1 MVCSSLHAMEMKQIK
16 TNTSAVSPELLAKV
30 VKVPAIS
37 KLLSDNYVTVPL
49 DIAQISF
56 EDQKITLIK
65 PNSSSNEF
73 RYSTSSLNYFNCPN
87 EDGIVLN
94 KSLLLNF
101 DDKTYSKFSIVRD
114 KFNGPQQVTVS
125 DFFFDGPNQNGNCVS
140 CMKTYTGE
148 NPLVLFVNKKKSFE
162 KTFWRQS
169 VWSLA
174 LSDQGLIA
182 VSSVSHEK
190 QAAFLNIL
198 SCKSTV
204 KTRKLLFL
212 SHETT
217 KTELSSVK
225 NSVLSDMSFHAFKNL
240 TFLSESTLLGCNQ
253 NGQLYTIKPLC
264 ENKDDLPIFNHLTSK
279 DDSFSSVK
287 FYAADSFDKNNL
299 LLVDNNDM
307 VRIAKITPN
316 GLETNIIRSM
326 NDMIEATGN
335 RAQKLRCIRLA
346 GNVCY
351 FFFTTDNGKEELCVQ
366 FSLIHKQ
373 LSPKEKLD
381 KIKNK
386 IKEKLFAR
394 TSLQNLNI

>member
-16 TNTSAVSPELLAKV
+16 TNTSAASPELLAKV

-56 EDQKITLIK
+56 EDQKITRTI
-65 PNSSSNEF
+65 PDSSLNEF
-73 RYSTSSLNYFNCPN
+73 RLAASSLNYFNCPN
-87 EDGIVLN
+87 EDGTVIN
-94 KSLLLNF
+94 KSMLLSFNH
-101 DDKTYSKFSIVRD
+101 KTYRKFCEIRD
-114 KFNGPQQVTVS
+114 KFNGAQHVPVC
-125 DFFFDGPNQNGNCVS
+125 DFFFDGPNQKGNCVS
-140 CMKTYTGE
+140 CMKTYSGE
-148 NPLVLFVNKKKSFE
+148 NPLVFFVNKKESFE

-169 VWSLA
+169 VWSVA

-198 SCKSTV
+198 LCKSTV

-264 ENKDDLPIFNHLTSK
+264 DKKDDLPIFKHLSIN
-279 DDSFSSVK
+279 DDSFSSIK
-287 FYAADSFDKNNL
+287 YYALDSYDKKML
-299 LLVDNNDM
+299 ILVDNNDG
-307 VRIAKITPN
+307 VRVAKITAK
-316 GLETNIIRSM
+316 GLETHKIRSM
-326 NDMIEATGN
+326 QDIKEATGN
-335 RAQKLRCIRLA
+335 RAKDLRGIRLA

-381 KIKNK
+381 LIKNN
-386 IKEKLFAR
+386 F
-394 TSLQNLNI
+394 SQNKCA